1 MEHEREDYAELELEL
16 DRGREYSLVPV
27 TIFLIVMSLP
37 ATFAII
43 EYLCRTA
50 R

>member
-1 MEHEREDYAELELEL
+1 MEHEREDYAELEL